1 MSHSLHDFAASDHD
15 HRNRACQCGPV
26 GWVVVRR
33 SAGACSVPV
42 VAPLVLRCVRCAV
55 SPPKGI
61 AAFRVSR
68 CPRAVC
74 SVPIMPFTCCY
85 ICTNAAKTPGLHT
98 AHTPDTAKH
107 TRHGYRD
114 ARVRARTR
122 SRATQWTPVSGVST
136 VPRDDHAPAAPR
148 RPLRRSRLGATGSRA
163 WGCRVP
169 ARRRG

>member
-33 SAGACSVPV
+33 SAGALFGPCGGTP
-42 VAPLVLRCVRCAV
+42 C
-55 SPPKGI
+55 
-61 AAFRVSR
+61 F
-68 CPRAVC
+68 AVC
-74 SVPIMPFTCCY
+74 QVCCFTSKRHCCIPCVPLSACRVFGSNHAVHMLLHMHKCCQNS
-85 ICTNAAKTPGLHT
+85 TLHT
-98 AHTPDTAKH
+98 HNSPKH
-107 TRHGYRD
+107 TTRAYRD

>member
-26 GWVVVRR
+26 GWVAVRR
-33 SAGACSVPV
+33 SAGACSVPM
-42 VAPLVLRCVRCAV
+42 VAPLVLQVCQVCCFTSKRHCCIPCVPLSACRVFGSNHAV
-55 SPPKGI
+55 HMLLHMHKCCQNSTLCTLTEI
-61 AAFRVSR
+61 HTT
-68 CPRAVC
+68 RA
-74 SVPIMPFTCCY
+74 
-85 ICTNAAKTPGLHT
+85 
-98 AHTPDTAKH
+98 
-107 TRHGYRD
+107 YRD